1 MEKSIVDG
9 KQLGA
14 NGRAEQ
20 KLRFFGAAKL
30 PVIRQTE
37 AAECGLAC
45 LVMIANYH
53 GYEIDLA
60 GMRRKFSISTYGMTL
75 KSIISIANTIN
86 LSTRPIRTEID
97 TLGGVELP
105 CIIHWGLNHF
115 VVLKS
120 INRGG
125 RFTIH
130 DPAFG
135 IRKVTEDEFSKN
147 FTGVVLELYP
157 SHSFEKKKLREKLSV
172 SLFWEKITGFKRS
185 LILVVLL
192 SLALQIFALIAP
204 LFMQT
209 VVDDVLS
216 RGDTDFLFALALGFG
231 LLAIIQLSTQSL
243 RELIILHMSTRLGM
257 QMSSN
262 LFRHLIRLPIDYF
275 SKRHMGDIVSRFSSL
290 GNVRNLL
297 TTGMVAAIV
306 DGVMVFI
313 TMIAMYLYSASL
325 TLVAG
330 LIVLLYVLLRWVLY
344 LPFRRLS
351 EEQIIAS
358 ALENSHFME
367 SMRAIQTIKL
377 FRCEED
383 RQSQWQNRLAD
394 VINKKISIAKWTI
407 GYTSIKN
414 TLFGLESII
423 IIYLGSQEVL
433 VGAMSL
439 GMLLAFLSYKQRF
452 IESIDRLIMQ
462 IIEFKMMDL
471 HLDRL
476 ADIAFTPVEKSLSD
490 TNNEVGVV
498 LDRKIKGKIEARN
511 ISFRHADH
519 ECNVFSG
526 LSFII
531 QPGESVAFVGPSGC
545 GKTTLLKCLMGLY
558 EPTEGEILI
567 DDIPIKQQLSYRN
580 NIGSVMQDDKLMTGD
595 ISENIAC
602 FEHPIDLE
610 RVYECTQIARIH
622 KEIERMPMKY
632 FTLIA
637 DSGANLSGGQ
647 IQRIVLARALYRKP
661 KILFLDEATSHL
673 DIENERI
680 VNRHVSDLKITRI
693 VVAHR
698 PETISSADR
707 TIDISQSQK

>member
-1 MEKSIVDG
+1 MEKNIADG
-9 KQLGA
+9 TELGA
-14 NGRAEQ
+14 NPRAEQ
-20 KLRFFGAAKL
+20 GLRFFGATKL
-30 PVIRQTE
+30 PIIRQTE

-86 LSTRPIRTEID
+86 LSARPIRTDID
-97 TLGGVELP
+97 ALGGVELP

-120 INRGG
+120 INRG

-135 IRKVTEDEFSKN
+135 IRKLTADEFSKN

-172 SLFWEKITGFKRS
+172 SLFWEKITGLKRS
-185 LILVVLL
+185 LVLVISL
-192 SLALQIFALIAP
+192 SLILQIFALIAP

-423 IIYLGSQEVL
+423 IIYLGAQEVL

-452 IESIDRLIMQ
+452 IESIDRLIVQ

-476 ADIAFTPVEKSLSD
+476 ADIAFTPVEKSASD
-490 TNNEVGVV
+490 TNTEGAAT
-498 LDRKIKGKIEARN
+498 LDGTIKGKIEARN

-519 ECNVFSG
+519 ERNVFSS

-558 EPTEGEILI
+558 EPTEGEIFI
-567 DDIPIKQQLSYRN
+567 DDIPIKQQSSYRS

-595 ISENIAC
+595 ISENITC
-602 FEHPIDLE
+602 FAHPIDLD

-661 KILFLDEATSHL
+661 KILFMDEATSHL

-680 VNRHVSDLKITRI
+680 VNRHVNDLKITRI

-698 PETISSADR
+698 PETILSADR
-707 TIDISQSQK
+707 TIDISQNQE